1 MWLYVRVEQI
11 PDLPRRFYRS
21 AISGPV
27 PDAPFV
33 PGFIFYVRIESPK
46 PKNLEGPTPNPINWK
61 PLPQKHSLR
70 PQPQSPK
77 PQTPINEQNKEK
89 NYKEWGLRCKP
100 DWIECT
106 VTLNFTNW
114 SKKVLQV
121 VKCKSF
127 KSKLPR
133 TLLTKTWPDPASLF
147 INIKLGLVLIVL
159 TLSRPDY
166 LHSLS
171 QIWEKV

>member
-1 MWLYVRVEQI
+1 MCSYLNSLDWGYMH
-11 PDLPRRFYRS
+11 
-21 AISGPV
+21 
-27 PDAPFV
+27 APLFF
-33 PGFIFYVRIESPK
+33 PGLFFYVYIESPIPKK
-46 PKNLEGPTPNPINWK
+46 PRRLHTTGPEPQSRKPNI
-61 PLPQKHSLR
+61 R

-89 NYKEWGLRCKP
+89 NYKEWGFRCKP

-106 VTLNFTNW
+106 VTLSFKNW

-121 VKCKSF
+121 VKCKPF